1 MNHSSLAHAFAP
13 SNTTTSTGDNLDD
26 LMINFPSKT
35 FKKGAYIVKEG
46 QTPKHIYYIQS
57 GKALALTNYPESEKL
72 LANGFFVKGDFV
84 NFQAL
89 TNSQPDNH
97 SIKALSK
104 VEVRQIPTIAFL
116 SLMRQHQFLN
126 QMILQSVVCRLDQKT
141 NHCHQTVLFN
151 SNQRIVQ
158 FLLDYIAKAG
168 ERVGYEWVVRDFLTQ
183 AQIAL
188 LSNTGRQTVSTLL
201 NDLRREKIIHF
212 TRKYMVV
219 RDLDLLKAYLL
230 KAK

>member
-1 MNHSSLAHAFAP
+1 MSHSSLAHTFPP
-13 SNTTTSTGDNLDD
+13 SNTKTTGDNLND
-26 LMINFPSKT
+26 LMINFPLKN

-46 QTPKHIYYIQS
+46 QTPKHIYYIES
-57 GKALALTNYPESEKL
+57 GKVLTLTSYPNSEKI
-72 LANGFFVKGDFV
+72 LANGLFVKGEFV

-89 TNSQPDNH
+89 TNSQPDNN

-104 VEVRQIPTIAFL
+104 VAVRQIPTIAFL

-126 QMILQSVVCRLDQKT
+126 QMVIHNIVRQLDQKT
-141 NHCHQTVLFN
+141 THCHQTVLYN

-158 FLLDYIAKAG
+158 FLLDYVAKAG

-201 NDLRREKIIHF
+201 NDLRRENIIHF

-230 KAK
+230 KAA

>member
-1 MNHSSLAHAFAP
+1 MSHSSLAHAFP
-13 SNTTTSTGDNLDD
+13 SSSTTTTGDNLND
-26 LMINFPSKT
+26 LMINFPIKV
-35 FKKGAYIVKEG
+35 FKKGAFIVKEG

-57 GKALALTNYPESEKL
+57 GKTLALTNYPESEKL
-72 LANGFFVKGDFV
+72 LANGFFVKGEFV

-89 TNSQPDNH
+89 TNSQPDSH

-126 QMILQSVVCRLDQKT
+126 QMVLHSIVRQLEQKT
-141 NHCHQTVLFN
+141 NHCHQTVLYN

-201 NDLRREKIIHF
+201 NDLRRENIIHF

-219 RDLDLLKAYLL
+219 RDLELLKAYLI
-230 KAK
+230 KVK

>member
-1 MNHSSLAHAFAP
+1 MSHSSLAHAFSP
-13 SNTTTSTGDNLDD
+13 HNTSTTGDNLND
-26 LMINFPSKT
+26 LILKFPLKT

-57 GKALALTNYPESEKL
+57 GKVLTLTNYPDDEKL
-72 LANGFFVKGDFV
+72 LANSFFVKGDFV

-104 VEVRQIPTIAFL
+104 VEARQIPTITFL

-126 QMILQSVVCRLDQKT
+126 HMVLHSILRQLEQKT
-141 NHCHQTVLFN
+141 NHCHQTVLYN

-158 FLLDYIAKAG
+158 FLLDYVDKAG

-201 NDLRREKIIHF
+201 NDLRRENIIHF
-212 TRKYMVV
+212 TRKYIVV
-219 RDLDLLKAYLL
+219 RDLDLLKAYLI
-230 KAK
+230 KVK